1 MSSDGALACF
11 TSSFAEK
18 TGAVLNDFSIQLSV
32 DAKAQIAILSRH
44 NLNHDKILR
53 GGGDLYIFIDMT
65 FLKAHQQH
73 SLMDHRTREKKF

>member
-18 TGAVLNDFSIQLSV
+18 TGPVLNDFSIQLSV

-44 NLNHDKILR
+44 TLNHDKM
-53 GGGDLYIFIDMT
+53 GGKNLYIFIDINAPQ
-65 FLKAHQQH
+65 AH
-73 SLMDHRTREKKF
+73 